1 VEAELVLE
9 GQLGELQL
17 QQQQQEQVLPEQMVE
32 GQGLLQLA
40 VEVEVLLAQQVQVQV
55 LVQVHFPPLE
65 GVEEVQGLQVLV
77 VLQQL
82 GEVLELRQGVLLLR
96 SLPSDVGRLRQ
107 RS

>member
-1 VEAELVLE
+1 ML
-9 GQLGELQL
+9 
-17 QQQQQEQVLPEQMVE
+17 QEQVVE
-32 GQGLLQLA
+32 GQGLRQLA
-40 VEVEVLLAQQVQVQV
+40 VAVEVLLAQQVQV

-77 VLQQL
+77 GLQQL
-82 GEVLELRQGVLLLR
+82 GEVVGLRQVVLLLR

>member
-1 VEAELVLE
+1 M
-9 GQLGELQL
+9 
-17 QQQQQEQVLPEQMVE
+17 LPEQMVE

-40 VEVEVLLAQQVQVQV
+40 VAVEVLLAQQVQV
-55 LVQVHFPPLE
+55 LVQVHFPPLV

-82 GEVLELRQGVLLLR
+82 GEVVGLRQGVLLLR

>member
-1 VEAELVLE
+1 M
-9 GQLGELQL
+9 
-17 QQQQQEQVLPEQMVE
+17 LPEQMVE

-40 VEVEVLLAQQVQVQV
+40 VAVEVLLAQQVPV
-55 LVQVHFPPLE
+55 LVQVHFPPLV
-65 GVEEVQGLQVLV
+65 GMEEVQGLQVLV

-82 GEVLELRQGVLLLR
+82 GEVVVVELQQGGLLLR

>member
-1 VEAELVLE
+1 M
-9 GQLGELQL
+9 
-17 QQQQQEQVLPEQMVE
+17 LPEQMLE

-40 VEVEVLLAQQVQVQV
+40 VAVEVLLAQQVQV
-55 LVQVHFPPLE
+55 LVQVHFPPLV

-82 GEVLELRQGVLLLR
+82 EEVVELRQGVLLLR

>member
-1 VEAELVLE
+1 M
-9 GQLGELQL
+9 
-17 QQQQQEQVLPEQMVE
+17 LPEQMVE

-40 VEVEVLLAQQVQVQV
+40 VAVEVLLAQQVLV
-55 LVQVHFPPLE
+55 LVQVHFPPLV
-65 GVEEVQGLQVLV
+65 GMEEVQGLQVLV

>member
-1 VEAELVLE
+1 
-9 GQLGELQL
+9 
-17 QQQQQEQVLPEQMVE
+17 MVE

-40 VEVEVLLAQQVQVQV
+40 VAVEVLLAQQVQV
-55 LVQVHFPPLE
+55 LVQVHFPPLV

>member
-1 VEAELVLE
+1 M
-9 GQLGELQL
+9 
-17 QQQQQEQVLPEQMVE
+17 LPEQMLE

-40 VEVEVLLAQQVQVQV
+40 VAVEVLLAQQLQV
-55 LVQVHFPPLE
+55 LVQVHSPPLV

-82 GEVLELRQGVLLLR
+82 GEVVELRQGVLLLR

>member
-1 VEAELVLE
+1 
-9 GQLGELQL
+9 
-17 QQQQQEQVLPEQMVE
+17 VLPEQVVE
-32 GQGLLQLA
+32 GQGLRQLA
-40 VEVEVLLAQQVQVQV
+40 VAVEVLLAQQVQV
-55 LVQVHFPPLE
+55 LVQVHSPPLV

-82 GEVLELRQGVLLLR
+82 GVVLELRQGVVLLLR

>member
-1 VEAELVLE
+1 
-9 GQLGELQL
+9 
-17 QQQQQEQVLPEQMVE
+17 VLPEQMVE
-32 GQGLLQLA
+32 GQGLPKLA
-40 VEVEVLLAQQVQVQV
+40 VAVEVLLAQQVLV
-55 LVQVHFPPLE
+55 LVQVHFPPLV

-82 GEVLELRQGVLLLR
+82 EEVVELRQGVLLLR

>member
-1 VEAELVLE
+1 M
-9 GQLGELQL
+9 
-17 QQQQQEQVLPEQMVE
+17 LPEQMVE

-40 VEVEVLLAQQVQVQV
+40 VAVEVLLAQQVQV
-55 LVQVHFPPLE
+55 LVQVHFPPLV
-65 GVEEVQGLQVLV
+65 GMEEVQGLQVLV

-82 GEVLELRQGVLLLR
+82 GEVVGLRQGVLLLR

>member
-1 VEAELVLE
+1 
-9 GQLGELQL
+9 
-17 QQQQQEQVLPEQMVE
+17 VLPEQVVE
-32 GQGLLQLA
+32 GQGLPQLA
-40 VEVEVLLAQQVQVQV
+40 VAVEVLLAQQVQV
-55 LVQVHFPPLE
+55 LVQVHSPPLV
-65 GVEEVQGLQVLV
+65 GVEEVQGLQVVV

>member
-1 VEAELVLE
+1 M
-9 GQLGELQL
+9 
-17 QQQQQEQVLPEQMVE
+17 LPGQMVE
-32 GQGLLQLA
+32 GQRLLQLA
-40 VEVEVLLAQQVQVQV
+40 VAEEVLLAQQVQV
-55 LVQVHFPPLE
+55 LVQVHFPPLV

-82 GEVLELRQGVLLLR
+82 EEVLELRQGVLLLR

>member
-1 VEAELVLE
+1 
-9 GQLGELQL
+9 
-17 QQQQQEQVLPEQMVE
+17 VLPEQVVE
-32 GQGLLQLA
+32 GQGLRQLA
-40 VEVEVLLAQQVQVQV
+40 VAVEVLLAQQVQV

-82 GEVLELRQGVLLLR
+82 GEVVELRQVVLLLR

>member
-1 VEAELVLE
+1 M
-9 GQLGELQL
+9 
-17 QQQQQEQVLPEQMVE
+17 LPEQMLE

-40 VEVEVLLAQQVQVQV
+40 VAVEVLLAQQVLV
-55 LVQVHFPPLE
+55 LVQVHFPPLV
-65 GVEEVQGLQVLV
+65 GMEEVQGLQVLV

-82 GEVLELRQGVLLLR
+82 GEVVGLRQEVLLLR

>member
-1 VEAELVLE
+1 ML
-9 GQLGELQL
+9 
-17 QQQQQEQVLPEQMVE
+17 E

-40 VEVEVLLAQQVQVQV
+40 VAVEVLLAQQVQV
-55 LVQVHFPPLE
+55 LVQVHFPPLV

-82 GEVLELRQGVLLLR
+82 GEVLELRQEVLLLR

>member
-1 VEAELVLE
+1 M
-9 GQLGELQL
+9 
-17 QQQQQEQVLPEQMVE
+17 LPEQVVE
-32 GQGLLQLA
+32 GQGLRQLA
-40 VEVEVLLAQQVQVQV
+40 VAVEVLLAQQVQV

-65 GVEEVQGLQVLV
+65 GVEEVQGLQVMV

>member
-1 VEAELVLE
+1 M
-9 GQLGELQL
+9 
-17 QQQQQEQVLPEQMVE
+17 LPEQMVE

-40 VEVEVLLAQQVQVQV
+40 VAVEVLLAQQVLV
-55 LVQVHFPPLE
+55 LVQVHFPPLV
-65 GVEEVQGLQVLV
+65 GMEEVQGLQVLV

-82 GEVLELRQGVLLLR
+82 GEVLELRQEVLLLR

>member
-1 VEAELVLE
+1 
-9 GQLGELQL
+9 
-17 QQQQQEQVLPEQMVE
+17 MVE

-40 VEVEVLLAQQVQVQV
+40 VAVEVLLAQQVQV
-55 LVQVHFPPLE
+55 LVQVHFPPLV

-82 GEVLELRQGVLLLR
+82 GEVVGLRQGVLLLR

>member
-1 VEAELVLE
+1 M
-9 GQLGELQL
+9 
-17 QQQQQEQVLPEQMVE
+17 LPEQMVE

-40 VEVEVLLAQQVQVQV
+40 VAVEVLLAQQVQV

-96 SLPSDVGRLRQ
+96 SLPSDVGRLHQ

>member
-1 VEAELVLE
+1 M
-9 GQLGELQL
+9 
-17 QQQQQEQVLPEQMVE
+17 LPEQMVE

-40 VEVEVLLAQQVQVQV
+40 VAVEVLLAQQVQV
-55 LVQVHFPPLE
+55 LVQVHFPPLV
-65 GVEEVQGLQVLV
+65 GMEEVQALQVLV

>member
-1 VEAELVLE
+1 M
-9 GQLGELQL
+9 
-17 QQQQQEQVLPEQMVE
+17 LPERVVE

-40 VEVEVLLAQQVQVQV
+40 VAVEVLLAQQVQV
-55 LVQVHFPPLE
+55 LVQVHSPPLE
-65 GVEEVQGLQVLV
+65 GVEEVQGLQVVV

-82 GEVLELRQGVLLLR
+82 REVLELRQMVLLLR

>member
-1 VEAELVLE
+1 M
-9 GQLGELQL
+9 
-17 QQQQQEQVLPEQMVE
+17 LPEQMVE

-40 VEVEVLLAQQVQVQV
+40 VAVEVLLAQQVQV

-82 GEVLELRQGVLLLR
+82 GEVVVVELQQGGLLLR
-96 SLPSDVGRLRQ
+96 YLPSDVGRLRQ

>member
-1 VEAELVLE
+1 M
-9 GQLGELQL
+9 
-17 QQQQQEQVLPEQMVE
+17 LPEQMVE

-40 VEVEVLLAQQVQVQV
+40 VAVEVLLAQQVQV
-55 LVQVHFPPLE
+55 LVQVHFPPLV

-82 GEVLELRQGVLLLR
+82 GEVLELRQEVLLLR

>member
-1 VEAELVLE
+1 
-9 GQLGELQL
+9 
-17 QQQQQEQVLPEQMVE
+17 MVE

-40 VEVEVLLAQQVQVQV
+40 VAVEVLLAQQVQV

>member
-1 VEAELVLE
+1 ML
-9 GQLGELQL
+9 
-17 QQQQQEQVLPEQMVE
+17 QEQVVE
-32 GQGLLQLA
+32 GQGLRQLA
-40 VEVEVLLAQQVQVQV
+40 VAVEVLLAQQV
-55 LVQVHFPPLE
+55 LVQVHFPPLV
-65 GVEEVQGLQVLV
+65 GVEEVRGLQVMV

>member
-1 VEAELVLE
+1 M
-9 GQLGELQL
+9 
-17 QQQQQEQVLPEQMVE
+17 LPEQMVE

-40 VEVEVLLAQQVQVQV
+40 VAVEVLLAQQVLV

>member
-1 VEAELVLE
+1 M
-9 GQLGELQL
+9 
-17 QQQQQEQVLPEQMVE
+17 LPEQVVE

-40 VEVEVLLAQQVQVQV
+40 VAVEVLLAQQVQV
-55 LVQVHFPPLE
+55 LVQVHFPPLV
-65 GVEEVQGLQVLV
+65 GVEEVRGLQVMV

>member
-1 VEAELVLE
+1 
-9 GQLGELQL
+9 
-17 QQQQQEQVLPEQMVE
+17 MVE

-40 VEVEVLLAQQVQVQV
+40 VAVEVLLAQQVQV
-55 LVQVHFPPLE
+55 LVQVHFPPLV
-65 GVEEVQGLQVLV
+65 GMEEVQGLQVLV

-82 GEVLELRQGVLLLR
+82 GEVLELRQEVLLLR

>member
-1 VEAELVLE
+1 
-9 GQLGELQL
+9 
-17 QQQQQEQVLPEQMVE
+17 VLPEQVVE
-32 GQGLLQLA
+32 GQGLPQLA
-40 VEVEVLLAQQVQVQV
+40 VAVEELLAQQVQV
-55 LVQVHFPPLE
+55 LVQVHFPPLV
-65 GVEEVQGLQVLV
+65 GMEEVQGLQVLV